1 MTWLKDKWEWVVAGL
16 VTILAFVLGSRGK
29 NSAKRR
35 VNLKDKEIL
44 IQKEACERELAASQ
58 AAAEK
63 HADELK
69 RVHKEADEKIK
80 AAEEEKKQLVKHL
93 KENPDAIDKKLKE
106 LGIKEV

>member
-69 RVHKEADEKIK
+69 RVHKEADEKLK

>member
-69 RVHKEADEKIK
+69 RVHKEADEKLK

-93 KENPDAIDKKLKE
+93 KENPDAIDEKLKG